1 MGDFYQSDAI
11 TTLHKLAAR
20 PVEMLEK
27 ELAAFSME
35 RPIALVLPSLI
46 SELSGPAL
54 ANILDEISQ
63 VSYLEEIVIGLDRAN
78 ADDFGFAKKFFAR
91 LPQPHKI
98 LWNDGPRLKALDKV
112 LSEIGLA
119 PEQMGKGRNVWYC
132 YGYVL
137 ASARTEAVAL
147 HDCDILTYKRE
158 MLARL
163 CYPVA
168 NPAFS
173 FEFCKG
179 YYFRATAGKLNGRVC
194 RLLVTPLIRALVK
207 IVGPLEYLNYLD
219 SFRYPLAGEFA
230 MRTDAIR
237 EIRIPSD
244 WGLEIGVLSEIFRH
258 HSHKHLCQV
267 EIADAYDHKH
277 QPLSLESQEQGL
289 SKMSIDIA
297 KSIFRK
303 LATIG
308 VVFNKETFRSIKAT
322 YYRIAL
328 DFVEKYYYDACINGL
343 SLDRH
348 LEEKTVEL
356 FAQNI
361 VHAGEDFL
369 DYPMETPFIPSWDR
383 VISAVPDFLDRLRES
398 VELDN
403 SET

>member
-1 MGDFYQSDAI
+1 MGDFFQNGSI
-11 TTLHKLAAR
+11 TTLHKLANR
-20 PVEMLEK
+20 PLEVLER
-27 ELAAFSME
+27 ELVGFSRQ
-35 RPIALVLPSLI
+35 RPIGLVLPSLI

-54 ANILDEISQ
+54 GDILEEISK
-63 VSYLEEIVIGLDRAN
+63 VPYLEEVVIGLDRA
-78 ADDFGFAKKFFAR
+78 DPDQFRYAKKFFSR
-91 LPQPHKI
+91 LPQRHQI
-98 LWNDGPRLKALDKV
+98 LWNDGARLKALDRT
-112 LSEIGLA
+112 LAEIGLA

-137 ASARTEAVAL
+137 ASGRTQAVAL
-147 HDCDILTYKRE
+147 HDCDIVTYSRE

-168 NPAFS
+168 NPSFS

-179 YYFRATAGKLNGRVC
+179 YYFRATDESLSGRVC
-194 RLLVTPLIRALVK
+194 RLLVTPLIRALIK
-207 IVGPLEYLNYLD
+207 IVGPLEYLRYLD

-230 MRTDAIR
+230 VRTEAIK

-277 QPLSLESQEQGL
+277 QILSADNPDEGL

-297 KSIFRK
+297 KSIYRK

-308 VVFNKETFRSIKAT
+308 VVFNKETFRTIKAT

-328 DFVEKYYYDACINGL
+328 DFIEKYYCDACINGL
-343 SLDRH
+343 CLDRH

-361 VHAGEDFL
+361 VHAGEEFL
-369 DYPMETPFIPSWDR
+369 DYPMETPFIPCWDR
-383 VISAVPDFLDRLRES
+383 VISAVPDFMDRLREA

-403 SET
+403 AD